1 LRDDSFTVNDVL
13 RDIIEELKP
22 IAEDASVSLQGE
34 FYNDYFIVNANRSLI
49 FSMFFNV
56 INNAVKNTPG
66 GGLVIA
72 RSTVQE
78 DSRFVVTISDTGKGM
93 TEDQLTNL
101 FSRFKTRK
109 VTDGTGS
116 GIGLAIAKTIAD
128 LHKIEITVTSESEKG
143 AFFSFIFS

>member
-22 IAEDASVSLQGE
+22 IAEDASVNLHAE
-34 FYNDYFIVNANRSLI
+34 LDKDYFIVNANRSLI

-56 INNAVKNTPG
+56 VNNAVKNTPCG
-66 GGLVIA
+66 GSVIA
-72 RSTVQE
+72 RSAIQT
-78 DSRFVVTISDTGKGM
+78 DDRFVVTIRDTGKGM
-93 TEDQLTNL
+93 TEDQITNL

-109 VTDGTGS
+109 VTDGAGS

-128 LHKIEITVTSESEKG
+128 LHKIEIAVSTETEKG
-143 AFFSFIFS
+143 ATFSFIFS